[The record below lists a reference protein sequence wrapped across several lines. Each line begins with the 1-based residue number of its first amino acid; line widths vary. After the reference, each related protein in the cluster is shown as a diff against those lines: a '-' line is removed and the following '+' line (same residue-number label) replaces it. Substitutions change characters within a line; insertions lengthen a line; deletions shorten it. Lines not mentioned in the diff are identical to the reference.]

1 MGRIV
6 AEPFIKSGGEVGNA
20 IFVWRDLVE
29 NATEEVRDAQAATML
44 KFFKT
49 LER

>member
-6 AEPFIKSGGEVGNA
+6 AEHFIKSGGEVGNA

-29 NATEEVRDAQAATML
+29 NATEEVRDAQAANML

-49 LER
+49 VER